1 MGKGPRCHTPW
12 GGLGMN
18 MGTITVEV
26 VLSYRS
32 VAGEPSAPAACRRL
46 EDGGDCHDGADNSDE
61 GGGAQ
66 PGGHGR
72 SRVHLACRAGG
83 LGLGYLQGLG
93 HRSQVDDGNCYGQA
107 EMLACHDRSQDRD
120 NNLPGK
126 QRPPART
133 LASHWEASRWLA
145 GLL

>member
-1 MGKGPRCHTPW
+1 MGKGPRCHTAT

-18 MGTITVEV
+18 MGTITVVV

-32 VAGEPSAPAACRRL
+32 DAGEPRAPAACRRL
-46 EDGGDCHDGADNSDE
+46 EDGGDCHDGADNSDQ

-83 LGLGYLQGLG
+83 LALATCRVWDTAA
-93 HRSQVDDGNCYGQA
+93 RSMMATAMARPRCWRAMTTVRTVTTISQA
-107 EMLACHDRSQDRD
+107 SSNRQ
-120 NNLPGK
+120 P
-126 QRPPART
+126 RT
-133 LASHWEASRWLA
+133 IASHW
-145 GLL
+145 